1 MKSMTIINLNSV
13 DKVKRFVNIVSK
25 VNSPVEAWEID
36 GHKVFCASSIISVF
50 SLDFNKPIGVKINTT
65 DEKVAEK
72 FYKELEKL
80 R

>member
-1 MKSMTIINLNSV
+1 MKSMTVVNLNSV
-13 DKVKRFVNIVSK
+13 ERVQEFVNILSK
-25 VNSPVEAWEID
+25 HNNPIEAWNID

-65 DEKVAEK
+65 DEKVAEE
-72 FYKELEKL
+72 FYKKMENL

>member
-1 MKSMTIINLNSV
+1 MTVVNLNSV
-13 DKVKRFVNIVSK
+13 DKVKKFVNIMSK
-25 VNSPVEAWEID
+25 VNNPVEAWELG

-65 DEKVAEK
+65 NESESEK
-72 FYKELEKL
+72 FYKELESL